1 MPEIILIRH
10 GETEWNASETFR
22 GRADIDLN
30 ATGLKQAEAVGQ
42 YLSAEKINH
51 IFASPL
57 KRALRTA
64 EAVARLQQTGVEPCE
79 SLIDFSYGEWE
90 GRPLEEVKARWE
102 ELYRDWVDTPEQVR
116 MPGGESLNDV
126 KERVMPFVGEAVTQC
141 GEGGKIALVSHRV
154 VLKVIICA
162 LLGLSNAHFPN
173 VKMDTAAV
181 TRFEYDGQRIIL
193 TCLNDTSH
201 LRALPARALRDF

>member
-10 GETEWNASETFR
+10 GETAWNASETFR

-30 ATGLKQAEAVGQ
+30 ETGLKQAELVGQ
-42 YLSAEKINH
+42 YLSAEKIDK
-51 IFASPL
+51 IYASPL
-57 KRALRTA
+57 KRALQTA
-64 EAVARLQQTGVEPCE
+64 EGVARFQQTRVEPCE

-102 ELYRDWVDTPEQVR
+102 ELYRDWMDTPEQVR

-141 GEGGKIALVSHRV
+141 GEGKVALVSHRV

-162 LLGLSNAHFPN
+162 LLGLSNAQFPN

-181 TRFEYDGQRIIL
+181 TRFEYDGVRIVL

-201 LRALPARALRDF
+201 LRALQARALRDF